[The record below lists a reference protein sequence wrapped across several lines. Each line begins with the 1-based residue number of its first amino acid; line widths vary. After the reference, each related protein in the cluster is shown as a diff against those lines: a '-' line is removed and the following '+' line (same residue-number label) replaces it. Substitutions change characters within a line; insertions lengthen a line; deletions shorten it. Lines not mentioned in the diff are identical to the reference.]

1 MYFLW
6 RKIFHNLQNWYLR
19 LHMIILAPNQEYVS
33 TSIIFLHSKI
43 KINMEV
49 KKHLDKMSKGKGF
62 GKR

>member
-1 MYFLW
+1 
-6 RKIFHNLQNWYLR
+6 
-19 LHMIILAPNQEYVS
+19 MIILAPNQEYVS